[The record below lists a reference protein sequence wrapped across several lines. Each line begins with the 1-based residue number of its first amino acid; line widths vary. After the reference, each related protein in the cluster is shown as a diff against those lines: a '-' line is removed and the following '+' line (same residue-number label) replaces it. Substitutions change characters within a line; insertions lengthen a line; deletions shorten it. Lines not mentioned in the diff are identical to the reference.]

1 MTVKKDHTI
10 MDIHQ
15 VTLIT
20 MDLTVVM
27 VENQLVNG
35 KAWVILLYSLSSAL
49 LFTQCTK
56 HVCHLI
62 KKWVIGNTVPPT
74 EITLLEEGVEEADGP
89 TQTIEAMAMV
99 LTFMVTMTMPRVVQ
113 VIADEIMAPA
123 EEVDFGPEWQL
134 EVYLG
139 ICLEEIEEEVTIMGT
154 DTDLD
159 TITMGQVGG
168 LEVDG
173 VEGVEEVLVE
183 APVLLQEQGQ
193 LQVLE
198 EHDDDK
204 HCFSHKCIY
213 ICHGSPNCQHR

>member
-1 MTVKKDHTI
+1 

-27 VENQLVNG
+27 VENQPVNG

-56 HVCHLI
+56 HACHLI
-62 KKWVIGNTVPPT
+62 KKWVIGNTGKDLIIGKPNMAKKSSFKKHLNNINVVYLNYRVVPPT

-89 TQTIEAMAMV
+89 TQIIEAMAMV
-99 LTFMVTMTMPRVVQ
+99 LTFMVTMTMLRVVQ
-113 VIADEIMAPA
+113 VIAEEIMVLA

-139 ICLEEIEEEVTIMGT
+139 ICLEEIEEG
-154 DTDLD
+154 
-159 TITMGQVGG
+159 
-168 LEVDG
+168 
-173 VEGVEEVLVE
+173 
-183 APVLLQEQGQ
+183 
-193 LQVLE
+193 
-198 EHDDDK
+198 K
-204 HCFSHKCIY
+204 
-213 ICHGSPNCQHR
+213 